1 MMMMVMKMRMM
12 TFPMENDKS
21 LRTVHCGIGAAGA
34 RENFGCQLQAG
45 NDNLLIK
52 DGNHQGEMKT
62 TKVRDDGD
70 DGDDV
75 DRDHGLPLSSIFGLL

>member
-1 MMMMVMKMRMM
+1 MMMMMMMMTRMM

-34 RENFGCQLQAG
+34 RENFGCQVQAG

-52 DGNHQGEMKT
+52 DGNHQGEEKT
-62 TKVRDDGD
+62 TKVRRMMVMMVMMLIEIMGC
-70 DGDDV
+70 
-75 DRDHGLPLSSIFGLL
+75 P

>member
-1 MMMMVMKMRMM
+1 MMMMMRMM

-75 DRDHGLPLSSIFGLL
+75 DRDHGLSLSSIFGLL

>member
-1 MMMMVMKMRMM
+1 MMMMVRMM

-52 DGNHQGEMKT
+52 DGNHQGEEKT
-62 TKVRDDGD
+62 TKVRRMMVMMLMEMMG
-70 DGDDV
+70 
-75 DRDHGLPLSSIFGLL
+75 SIFSLL

>member
-70 DGDDV
+70 DV

>member
-1 MMMMVMKMRMM
+1 MMMMVMMTRMM

-75 DRDHGLPLSSIFGLL
+75 DRDDGLSLSSIFSLL

>member
-1 MMMMVMKMRMM
+1 MMMMMVMMMRMM

-52 DGNHQGEMKT
+52 DGNHQGEEKT
-62 TKVRDDGD
+62 TKVRRMMVMMVMMVIEMMGC
-70 DGDDV
+70 
-75 DRDHGLPLSSIFGLL
+75 P

>member
-1 MMMMVMKMRMM
+1 MMMMMVMRMM

-34 RENFGCQLQAG
+34 RENFGCQLQAE

-52 DGNHQGEMKT
+52 DGNHQGEEKT
-62 TKVRDDGD
+62 TKVKRMMVMMVMMLMEMMGC
-70 DGDDV
+70 
-75 DRDHGLPLSSIFGLL
+75 P

>member
-1 MMMMVMKMRMM
+1 MRMM

-34 RENFGCQLQAG
+34 RENFGCQVLAG

-62 TKVRDDGD
+62 TKVRRMMVMMLMEMMGC
-70 DGDDV
+70 
-75 DRDHGLPLSSIFGLL
+75 P

>member
-1 MMMMVMKMRMM
+1 MMMMMVMRMM

-34 RENFGCQLQAG
+34 RENFGCQLQAE

-52 DGNHQGEMKT
+52 DGNHQGEEKT
-62 TKVRDDGD
+62 TKVRRMM
-70 DGDDV
+70 V
-75 DRDHGLPLSSIFGLL
+75 MMLMVMMEMMCCP

>member
-1 MMMMVMKMRMM
+1 MMMMRMM

-34 RENFGCQLQAG
+34 RENFGCQLQAE

-62 TKVRDDGD
+62 TKV
-70 DGDDV
+70 
-75 DRDHGLPLSSIFGLL
+75 L

>member
-1 MMMMVMKMRMM
+1 MMMMVMMMRMM

-52 DGNHQGEMKT
+52 DGNHQGEEKT
-62 TKVRDDGD
+62 TKVRRMMVMMVMMLIEMMGC
-70 DGDDV
+70 
-75 DRDHGLPLSSIFGLL
+75 P

>member
-1 MMMMVMKMRMM
+1 MMMMVMRMM

-52 DGNHQGEMKT
+52 DGNHHGEMKT
-62 TKVRDDGD
+62 YHQGEEDDGD

-75 DRDHGLPLSSIFGLL
+75 DGDDGLSLSSIFSLL

>member
-1 MMMMVMKMRMM
+1 MMMMVMRMM